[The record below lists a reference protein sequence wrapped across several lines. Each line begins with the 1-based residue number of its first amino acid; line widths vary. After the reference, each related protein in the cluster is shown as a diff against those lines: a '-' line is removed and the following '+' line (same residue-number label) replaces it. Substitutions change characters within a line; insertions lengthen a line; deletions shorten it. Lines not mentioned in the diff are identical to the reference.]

1 MNTNALKAKYQN
13 KKITYEEA
21 EQILYDFERNERFEV
36 FIALYEAT
44 LKNDL
49 NISFRVFKEAYCSS
63 DNIFEQIKNSK
74 TEFNLKAFL
83 NFVKSSG
90 IDFISLM
97 TYDEKKCFDD
107 LPNKFKIYRGIS
119 QNEHETKDYG
129 VSWSLSDD
137 MAKNYVYFKKNKVE
151 KDKGALIDIT
161 VEKDNILT
169 VFSVHG
175 ELEIIYIYK
184 INPLSK
190 ST

>member
-1 MNTNALKAKYQN
+1 MNTTAFKTKYQN

-21 EQILYDFERNERFEV
+21 EQILYDFERNERFEI

-49 NISFRVFKEAYCSS
+49 NIAFRVFKEAYCSS

-74 TEFNLKAFL
+74 SEFNLKVFL
-83 NFVKSSG
+83 NFVKSNG

-97 TYDEKKCFDD
+97 TYDEKKCYDD

-119 QNEHETKDYG
+119 QNEHGTKDYG
-129 VSWSLSDD
+129 VSWSLSDE
-137 MAKNYVYFKKNKVE
+137 MAKNYAYFSKNKVE
-151 KDKGALIDIT
+151 KGKAGLIDTT
-161 VEKDNILT
+161 VVKEDILT

-175 ELEIIYIYK
+175 DLEIIYIYK
-184 INPLSK
+184 SNPLSK
-190 ST
+190 SK